1 MVFFAARYRRLRS
14 TVVSLCAVTATFA
27 AQTASAEPAADVL
40 PDTKQTTE
48 KPAEKSGEKLSEI
61 VVTGSRIH
69 RDASDTTT
77 DAPLTV
83 VGAETLADR
92 GYTQVG
98 DALNQVTSNTA
109 QFALTP
115 HDGTSSGS
123 GEQFPNLFNLGAGR
137 TLTLVNG
144 RRFVTSG
151 VSTPPTSGISNVPGV
166 VNTGDSVVDTNM
178 IPTGLLDRVEVAQAG
193 GSVVYGSDAIA
204 GVVNYILKDHFTG
217 ATFDAQSGITE
228 HGDYPQNSVR
238 ATLGT
243 NFMEDRGNVAVNL
256 EWSKSDPLRQT
267 DRSEAALG
275 AIPDANP
282 LYNGPNTS
290 GITPSVY
297 LHNAAFW
304 EFNNNG
310 VLFAGPPGAPY
321 QAAFGGG
328 FFITQN
334 GVHFPGGVPT
344 QFNSAGTG
352 LIPYNP
358 GGFPPGTG
366 PNQAFVDPPFASG
379 GDGYPYQQLG
389 SLFSGVERYNTTV
402 IGHIDLT
409 PQIKVS
415 TELFYGH
422 TTGTD
427 PLASQASFTVLNN
440 AASGVG
446 AIPVLAANPYLPASA
461 SSAIANYLNTTFGG
475 GLGYA
480 WLGGAPIPGLVG
492 LSKNWPNL
500 LPSTAG
506 VTETDT
512 LRGLIALDGHFSL
525 NAQDYFWEVSAS
537 RGYTQN
543 DNQFYNV
550 VVNRFN
556 NAINTVRNS
565 AGQIVCAINNPT
577 VTDPGC
583 VPLNPFGSQPLT
595 GAAQNYVS
603 GIFGQTQHETEDDIL
618 ATFGGPIVTLPG
630 GALKFNTAFEHR
642 SDAADFDPTE
652 DTSLGLGP
660 SGTPT
665 PATTGE
671 YKTNEVSTELLIPL
685 LGKDFTLPGVQEL
698 ELNGAFRHVD
708 NSITGT
714 ANLWDAGLRWTVVSG
729 FTLRASRGT
738 NFRAP
743 NLNQLFSPAT
753 TALGAVGEDPCD
765 TRSINSGINP
775 AVRRANCEALFAAH
789 PGYNGGNGLNGY
801 IDPAVN
807 FATAAITSGGD
818 QNLTNETSHTLT
830 YGFVLQPEFLPGF
843 TFVADRIQINLTNA
857 ITAFSAAN
865 YADACFDVS
874 PQPKAICNTFTRD
887 ANGDI
892 VSATSSFLNAGSQV
906 YKGETYNIN
915 YHFPAAD
922 MGRIELNLETT
933 HNDVNDLSVTGS
945 DLTRTAGTAL
955 DPRWVTRFDTSWNYR
970 VLRLTYS
977 LFYLPKS
984 LAGPGDN
991 SANTQYPYYASNAQ
1005 HSLSAQYQVT
1015 PKVTVRAG
1023 VINLTNAEPSYPSIN
1038 YGDILGRRYF
1048 VGINAHL

>member
-1 MVFFAARYRRLRS
+1 MVFFTARHCSVQSPFVSVGVLA
-14 TVVSLCAVTATFA
+14 VVFASQTAFA
-27 AQTASAEPAADVL
+27 ATAADAAS
-40 PDTKQTTE
+40 DNNQTVE
-48 KPAEKSGEKLSEI
+48 KPADKTKDKLVEI

-77 DAPLTV
+77 VAPLTV
-83 VGAETLADR
+83 VDAETLTDR

-115 HDGTSSGS
+115 HDGSSSGS
-123 GEQFPNLFNLGAGR
+123 GQQYPNLFNLGAGR
-137 TLTLVNG
+137 TLTLVDG
-144 RRFVTSG
+144 HRFVTSG
-151 VSTPPTSGISNVPGV
+151 VSTPPSSGVSNIPGV

-228 HGDYPQNSVR
+228 HGDYPQNSLR

-243 NFMEDRGNVAVNL
+243 NFLDDRGNVAINM

-267 DRSEAALG
+267 DRTDPALS

-282 LYNGPNTS
+282 LYNGPNNS
-290 GITPSVY
+290 GIVPSVY
-297 LHNAAFW
+297 LQNAKFW

-334 GVHFPGGVPT
+334 GVHFPGGTPT
-344 QFNSAGTG
+344 QFNAAGTG

-358 GGFPPGTG
+358 GTFPPGTG
-366 PNQAFVDPPFASG
+366 PNQSFVVPPFAG
-379 GDGYPYQQLG
+379 GGNGYPYQDLG
-389 SLFSGVERYNTTV
+389 SLYSGVERYNTTV

-409 PQIKVS
+409 PDIKVS

-427 PLASQASFTVLNN
+427 PLYSQASFTVLND
-440 AASGVG
+440 AASGAG
-446 AIPVLAANPYLPASA
+446 AIPVLASNPYLPASA
-461 SSAIANYLNTTFGG
+461 RSAIANYLNTTFGG

-506 VTETDT
+506 ITDTDT
-512 LRGLIALDGHFSL
+512 LSGLVSLDGHFSL
-525 NAQDYFWEVSAS
+525 DTREYFWEVSAS
-537 RGYTQN
+537 RGYTEN
-543 DNQFYNV
+543 AFDYYSV

-556 NAINTVRNS
+556 NAINSVRNS
-565 AGQIVCAINNPT
+565 AGQIVCAINSPT
-577 VTDPGC
+577 VTDAAC
-583 VPLNPFGSQPLT
+583 IPLNPFGSQPIS
-595 GAAQNYVS
+595 GAAQDYVS
-603 GIFGQTQHETEDDIL
+603 GVFGQTQHEKEDDVL

-630 GALKFNTAFEHR
+630 GALKFNSAFEHR
-642 SDAADFDPTE
+642 ADSADFDPTE
-652 DTSLGLGP
+652 DTSLGLEP

-665 PATTGE
+665 AATSGE
-671 YKTNEVSTELLIPL
+671 YKTNEFSTELLVPL
-685 LGKDFTLPGVQEL
+685 LGKDFTLPGVKEL
-698 ELNGAFRHVD
+698 ELNGAYRHVD
-708 NSITGT
+708 NSITGS
-714 ANLWDAGLRWTVVSG
+714 ANLWEAGLRWTVVSG
-729 FTLRASRGT
+729 LTLRASRGT

-743 NLNQLFSPAT
+743 NLDQLFASAT
-753 TALGAVGEDPCD
+753 TSLGAVGDDPCD
-765 TRSINSGINP
+765 TRSINSGPNP
-775 AVRRANCEALFAAH
+775 AVRLANCEALFAAH
-789 PGYNGGNGLNGY
+789 PGYNGGHGLAGY
-801 IDPAVN
+801 LDPAVN

-818 QNLTNETSHTLT
+818 QGLTNEISHTTT

-843 TFVADRIQINLTNA
+843 TFVADRIQIDLTNA

-865 YADACFDVS
+865 YVDACFDVS
-874 PQPKAICNTFTRD
+874 PQPKAICSTFTRD

-892 VSATSSFLNAGSQV
+892 VTATSSFLNAGSQV

-915 YHFPAAD
+915 YHFLPAT
-922 MGRIELNLETT
+922 MGRVELNLEVT
-933 HNDVNDLSVTGS
+933 HNDVNDLSVTEGS
-945 DLTRTAGTAL
+945 LIRTAGTSL
-955 DPRWVTRFDTSWNYR
+955 DPRWVSRFDASWNYR
-970 VLRLTYS
+970 LLRLTYS
-977 LFYLPKS
+977 LYYLPKTLS
-984 LAGPGDN
+984 IPGATPEN
-991 SANTQYPYYASNAQ
+991 NQYPYYAANAQ

-1015 PKVTVRAG
+1015 PKITVRAG
-1023 VINLTNAEPSYPSIN
+1023 IVNLTDEQPSYPSIN
-1038 YGDILGRRYF
+1038 YGDILGRRFF
-1048 VGINAHL
+1048 VGFNAHL